1 MNPKA
6 SKPAHLAG
14 PLSLVA
20 TLGWSIVMPLLIG
33 VFGGKW
39 LEAHY
44 NSAPWSLWGI
54 LLGLAAGLWS
64 GYEALRRFL
73 VK

>member
-1 MNPKA
+1 MNPKE
-6 SKPAHLAG
+6 SSHHNLAG

-20 TLGWSIVMPLLIG
+20 TLGWSIVVPILLG

-44 NSAPWSLWGI
+44 RSGPWTLCGI
-54 LLGLAAGLWS
+54 LLGLSVGLWS
-64 GYEALRRFL
+64 AYETLRRFQD
-73 VK
+73 